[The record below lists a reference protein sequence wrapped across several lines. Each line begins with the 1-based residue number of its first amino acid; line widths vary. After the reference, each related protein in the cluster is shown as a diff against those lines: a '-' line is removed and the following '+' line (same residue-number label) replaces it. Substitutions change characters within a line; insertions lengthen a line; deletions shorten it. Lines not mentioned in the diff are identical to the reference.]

1 MSIGTDI
8 YQRLP
13 LWAQHG
19 AVSTYGAYWRWLRFG
34 PGYGTYLREYLKRE
48 RFSEAEWRSWQTA
61 RLTEL
66 LGAAATHVPYYR
78 NNWSPAQRK
87 AALAGELKDLP
98 LLGKEPIRAQ
108 PDSFLSDGLRSWPR
122 LTYHTSGSTGTPV
135 RTIWKI
141 AEIRNSLA
149 LREARSARW
158 AGVSFKMPRA
168 TFSGRMA
175 EPDPLSC
182 GPFYRYN
189 AAERQ
194 VYFSPF
200 HLRPDTAQF
209 YVDALRKHNIQWM
222 TGYAVSYYLLAQ
234 LILDQKIQVPKIR
247 AIVTTSEKLTRGMRD
262 VMERAYQTRVFEEYS
277 TVESSLFASECH
289 MGRLHLS
296 PDVAVVEILR
306 PDGTPC
312 DPGEPGEVVA
322 TSLIRDYQV
331 FIRYRLGDVA
341 AWDTEACPCGL
352 AMPVIKEV
360 IGRTEDVVVG
370 PDGRLLVRFHGIFA
384 DQPHIREGQI
394 IQEETDRIRVK
405 VVTAEGFGQPDVEDV
420 VRRVQQRLGGAVNV
434 LVEEVGSIP
443 RTKAGK
449 FQAVISRI
457 PASRA
462 AAAAATRGGSR

>member
-1 MSIGTDI
+1 MSIGTNI

-34 PGYGTYLREYLKRE
+34 PGYGDYLRGYLQRE
-48 RFSEAEWRSWQTA
+48 QLSAPEWQSWQQM
-61 RLTEL
+61 RLTAL
-66 LGAAATHVPYYR
+66 LGAAATHVPYYKKT
-78 NNWSPAQRK
+78 WSPAQRK
-87 AALAGELKDLP
+87 AALAGELKHLP
-98 LLGKEPIRAQ
+98 LLAKEPIRAQ
-108 PDSFLSDGLRSWPR
+108 PESFLCDGIRSWPR

-175 EPDPLSC
+175 EPDPLSR

-234 LILDQKIQVPKIR
+234 LILDQKIQAPKIR

-262 VMERAYQTRVFEEYS
+262 VMERAFQTRVFEEYS
-277 TVESSLFASECH
+277 TVESSLFASECQL
-289 MGRLHLS
+289 GRLHLS

-331 FIRYRLGDVA
+331 FIRYRLGDIA
-341 AWDTEACPCGL
+341 AWDTEECPCGL

-370 PDGRLLVRFHGIFA
+370 PDGRLLVRFHGVFA

-405 VVTAEGFGQPDVEDV
+405 VVAAEGFGQPDVEDV

-434 LVEEVGSIP
+434 VVEEVMSIP
-443 RTKAGK
+443 RSKAGK
-449 FQAVISRI
+449 FQAVISQI
-457 PASRA
+457 PASLA
-462 AAAAATRGGSR
+462 AARGGPR

>member
-1 MSIGTDI
+1 MN
-8 YQRLP
+8 
-13 LWAQHG
+13 
-19 AVSTYGAYWRWLRFG
+19 
-34 PGYGTYLREYLKRE
+34 EYLKRE
-48 RFSEAEWRSWQTA
+48 RFSVSEWHSWQQA

-78 NNWSPAQRK
+78 NNWSPAQRE

-98 LLGKEPIRAQ
+98 FLEKEPIRAQ
-108 PDSFLSDGLRSWPR
+108 PESFLSDSISAWPR

-175 EPDPLSC
+175 EPNPLSK

-262 VMERAYQTRVFEEYS
+262 VMERAFQTRVFEEYS

-331 FIRYRLGDVA
+331 LIRYRLGDVA

-352 AMPVIKEV
+352 SMPVIKEV
-360 IGRTEDVVVG
+360 VGRTEDVVVG
-370 PDGRLLVRFHGIFA
+370 PDGRLLVRFHGIFV

-405 VVTAEGFGQPDVEDV
+405 VVAAAGFGQPDIEDV
-420 VRRVQQRLGGAVNV
+420 VRRVQQRLGGSVNV

-457 PASRA
+457 PASRDA
-462 AAAAATRGGSR
+462 AAAAIRGESR